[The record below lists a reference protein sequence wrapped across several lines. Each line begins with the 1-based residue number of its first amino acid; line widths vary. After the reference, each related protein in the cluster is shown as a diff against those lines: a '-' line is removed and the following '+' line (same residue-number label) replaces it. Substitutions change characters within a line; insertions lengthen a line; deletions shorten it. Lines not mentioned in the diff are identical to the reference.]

1 MNKEKLVL
9 TDGTEIAL
17 AYSLGINELHVV
29 AESKR
34 AACTLWEQL
43 TKENLKKVSVKNASD
58 MTVGVYQ
65 DMVLD
70 HIEGRDCADETVQL
84 TISLRSKTTEE
95 VLIERLEAVESGQH
109 AQDQGIDDLGQ
120 AISDIMEGGAQ

>member
-9 TDGTEIAL
+9 NDGTEIAL
-17 AYSLGINELHVV
+17 EYSLGINELHVV
-29 AESKR
+29 AENKS
-34 AACTLWEQL
+34 AACALWKQL

-70 HIEGRDCADETVQL
+70 HIEGRDCVDGTVQL
-84 TISLRSKTTEE
+84 TVNLRSKTTEE
-95 VLIERLEAVESGQH
+95 VLIERLEVVESGQQ

-120 AISDIMEGGAQ
+120 AISDIMEGGTQ